1 MTRREMFLRVWR
13 GWLGRQKPLLAWLA
27 VAIAVVGAS
36 TGIYPVVVRFA
47 FEAYGANDRSSLSY
61 VPLAILLATALRG
74 TALLAQL
81 VLTNRI
87 VTRVEAD
94 MLSDLFAR
102 MVRADVG
109 RTARESPA
117 ALAQRFTG
125 DFAPVS
131 EALSRLSTVLL
142 RDLAM
147 LIALA
152 AALLW
157 MDPVLTLVSV
167 VMVPLVARP
176 VSQIGQKL
184 RRYARAIHETVAS
197 NAGLIGESLLGSRVA
212 KVYGMEDL
220 LSARAREGFEQ
231 IRRLKVK
238 AANARGRLDPL
249 LEIGGG
255 LGVAAVMI
263 LIGDRVM
270 SGERSI
276 GDFTGFVTAL
286 LLASQ
291 PARTLGSLGATLQQA
306 AGALQ
311 RYFEAFDEQPTI
323 AERPAAPA
331 LRIGPGEIRFESVV
345 FAHAG
350 GSPVLRGLDL
360 TARAGAVTAIVGR
373 SGAGKSTLLDLVP
386 RLQDVTGGRVTI
398 DGQDVRE
405 VSLESLRASI
415 AMVTQDVMLFD
426 DTVEANIAFGRP
438 GATPEE
444 VREAARAAAADFI
457 ESLPEG
463 FAFRVGP
470 GGSKLSGGERQR
482 VTLARAFLK
491 NAPILLLDEA
501 TSALDP
507 ASEVRVQEAVRRLM
521 AGRTTVIVA
530 HRPSTY
536 MAADQVAVVE
546 GGRVVRCGPPQ
557 AVMGAAEAVAD
568 SAGAPQGSAPM
579 AQGSAPMA
587 GAA

>member
-13 GWLGRQKPLLAWLA
+13 GWLSRQKALLAWLA

-47 FEAYGANDRSSLSY
+47 FEAYAANDRSSLSY

-74 TALLAQL
+74 SALLAQL

-109 RTARESPA
+109 RTTRESPA
-117 ALAQRFTG
+117 ALSQRFTG

-142 RDLAM
+142 RDVAM
-147 LIALA
+147 LIALG

-184 RRYARAIHETVAS
+184 RRYARAIHETVGAT
-197 NAGLIGESLLGSRVA
+197 AGLIGESLLGSRVA

-231 IRRLKVK
+231 VRRLKVK

-270 SGERSI
+270 SGERSV

-291 PARTLGSLGATLQQA
+291 PARTLGSLGAVLQQA

-311 RYFEAFDEQPTI
+311 RYFEAFDERPTI
-323 AERPAAPA
+323 ADRPSARP
-331 LRIGPGEIRFESVV
+331 LRIGAGEIRFEGVV
-345 FAHAG
+345 FAHEG
-350 GSPVLRGLDL
+350 GPPVLRGLDL
-360 TARAGAVTAIVGR
+360 VARAGAVTAIVGR

-386 RLQDVTGGRVTI
+386 RLQEVSEGRVAI
-398 DGQDVRE
+398 DGQDVRD
-405 VSLESLRASI
+405 VTLDSLRASI

-438 GATPEE
+438 GASPEE
-444 VREAARAAAADFI
+444 VRAAARAAAADFVDD
-457 ESLPEG
+457 LPDG

-470 GGSKLSGGERQR
+470 GGSRLSGGERQR

-507 ASEVRVQEAVRRLM
+507 ASEARVQEAVRRLM

-536 MAADQVAVVE
+536 MAADQIAVME
-546 GGRVVRCGPPQ
+546 GGRVIRFGPPDL
-557 AVMGAAEAVAD
+557 VMGRAEAEALENHAPAAEARNGVE
-568 SAGAPQGSAPM
+568 PV
-579 AQGSAPMA
+579 A

>member
-1 MTRREMFLRVWR
+1 MTRRAMVLRVWH
-13 GWLGRQKPLLAWLA
+13 GWLSRQKGPLAWLA
-27 VAIAVVGAS
+27 LAIAVVGAS

-47 FEAYGANDRSSLSY
+47 FEAYGANDRTSLSY
-61 VPLAILLATALRG
+61 VPAAILLATAFRG

-102 MVRADVG
+102 LVRADVG

-117 ALAQRFTG
+117 ALAQRFTA
-125 DFAPVS
+125 DFAPVT
-131 EALSRLSTVLL
+131 EALTRLSTVLL

-147 LIALA
+147 LIALG

-157 MDPVLTLVSV
+157 MDPLLTLVSV

-184 RRYARAIHETVAS
+184 RRYARAIHETVGTT
-197 NAGLIGESLLGSRVA
+197 AGLIGESLLGSRVA
-212 KVYGMEDL
+212 KVYGLEDL

-231 IRRLKVK
+231 VRRLKMK

-255 LGVAAVMI
+255 LGVAAVMV

-291 PARTLGSLGATLQQA
+291 PARTLGGLNATLQQA

-311 RYFEAFDEQPTI
+311 RYFEAFDE
-323 AERPAAPA
+323 EPAIRDDPGAPA
-331 LRIGPGEIRFESVV
+331 LRVGPGEIRFEGVV
-345 FAHAG
+345 FAHREGA
-350 GSPVLRGLDL
+350 PVLRGIDL
-360 TARAGAVTAIVGR
+360 VCRPGTVTAIVGR
-373 SGAGKSTLLDLVP
+373 SGAGKSTLLDLIP
-386 RLQDVTGGRVTI
+386 RLQDVTAGRVLI
-398 DGQDVRE
+398 DGQDLRAVTLR
-405 VSLESLRASI
+405 SLRDAI

-426 DTVEANIAFGRP
+426 DTIEANIAFGRP
-438 GATPEE
+438 GATAEE
-444 VREAARAAAADFI
+444 VREAARAAAADFV
-457 ESLPEG
+457 EALPEG
-463 FAFRVGP
+463 LAFRVGP
-470 GGSKLSGGERQR
+470 GGARLSGGERQR

-491 NAPILLLDEA
+491 DAPILLLDEA

-507 ASEVRVQEAVRRLM
+507 ASEARVQEAVRRLM
-521 AGRTTVIVA
+521 AGRTTIIVA

-536 MAADQVAVVE
+536 MAADQVAVME
-546 GGRVVRCGPPQ
+546 AGRIVRFGPPA
-557 AVMGAAEAVAD
+557 AVMGEDQAALPAAA
-568 SAGAPQGSAPM
+568 AG
-579 AQGSAPMA
+579 
-587 GAA
+587 

>member
-1 MTRREMFLRVWR
+1 MTRRVMFLRVWR
-13 GWLGRQKPLLAWLA
+13 GWLRGQLRLLVWLA
-27 VAIAVVGAS
+27 LAITLVGAS
-36 TGIYPVVVRFA
+36 TGIYPVVVRYA
-47 FEAYGANDRSSLSY
+47 FEAYAANNRAALSY
-61 VPLAILLATALRG
+61 VPLVIVLATALRG

-102 MVRADVG
+102 LVRTDVG
-109 RTARESPA
+109 RMTRESPA
-117 ALAQRFTG
+117 ALAQRFTA
-125 DFAPVS
+125 DFAPVT
-131 EALSRLSTVLL
+131 EALTRLSTVLL

-147 LIALA
+147 LIALG

-157 MDPVLTLVSV
+157 MDPLLTLVSV

-176 VSQIGQKL
+176 VNKIGQKL
-184 RRYARAIHETVAS
+184 RRYARAIHETVGAT
-197 NAGLIGESLLGSRVA
+197 AGLIGESLLGSRVA
-212 KVYGMEDL
+212 KVYGLEDL

-231 IRRLKVK
+231 VRRLKVK

-255 LGVAAVMI
+255 LGVAAVML

-270 SGERSI
+270 SGERSV

-286 LLASQ
+286 LLAAQ
-291 PARTLGSLGATLQQA
+291 PARTLGGLNAVIQQA

-311 RYFEAFDEQPTI
+311 RYFEAYDEQPSI
-323 AERPAAPA
+323 ADAPDARPLRVAA
-331 LRIGPGEIRFESVV
+331 GEIRFEGVG
-345 FAHAG
+345 FAHPDG
-350 GSPVLRGLDL
+350 PTVLRGIDL
-360 TARAGAVTAIVGR
+360 ACRPGTVTAIVGR
-373 SGAGKSTLLDLVP
+373 SGAGKSTLLDLIP
-386 RLQDVTGGRVTI
+386 RLQDATEGRILI
-398 DGQDVRE
+398 DGQDVRG
-405 VSLESLRASI
+405 VTLASLRSCI

-426 DTVEANIAFGRP
+426 DTVDANIAHGRP
-438 GATPEE
+438 GASPEE

-457 ESLPEG
+457 EGLPEG
-463 FAFRVGP
+463 FATRVGP

-491 NAPILLLDEA
+491 DAPILLLDEA

-507 ASEVRVQEAVRRLM
+507 VSEARVQEAVRRLM

-536 MAADQVAVVE
+536 MAADQVAVME
-546 GGRVVRCGPPQ
+546 AGRILRFGPPAQ
-557 AVMGAAEAVAD
+557 VMAEAAHALPDPV
-568 SAGAPQGSAPM
+568 
-579 AQGSAPMA
+579 A